1 MTLDRV
7 DAVSADPVYDRVAR
21 RSAAAVINGYST
33 SFSLAC
39 RLLRAPVRDAIRTV
53 YGLVRIADEVVDGP
67 LGADTDRAA
76 RVLGELE
83 AETQSALRTGH
94 STNLVVHAFARTA
107 RTCGIDEELITPF
120 FASMRTDLV
129 ISEHDERS
137 LAAYI
142 HGSAE
147 VVGLM
152 CLRVFL
158 AAPDAAGAPD
168 YAVLAPGAQ
177 ALGAAFQK
185 VNFLR
190 DLGADQDGLGR
201 TYFPGVEVA
210 HLSDAVVAELLD
222 EVGADLAVASVAID
236 MLPASSRRA
245 VRVAHDLFAALADRV
260 RATPSQRLRE
270 GRVSV
275 PTSTKLRLVLA
286 AQVRAGRA

>member
-7 DAVSADPVYDRVAR
+7 GAVPADPVYDRVAS
-21 RSAAAVINGYST
+21 RSAAVVISGYST
-33 SFSLAC
+33 SFSFAC
-39 RLLRAPVRDAIRTV
+39 WLLRGPVRDAVRSV

-67 LGADTDRAA
+67 LGADPDRAA
-76 RVLGELE
+76 QVLDELE
-83 AETQSALRTGH
+83 AQTRSALRTGH
-94 STNLVVHAFARTA
+94 STNLVVHAFASTA
-107 RTCGIDEELITPF
+107 RACGIDEELVAPF

-129 ISEHDERS
+129 VSEHDERS

-158 AAPDAAGAPD
+158 AAPGAAGAPD
-168 YAVLAPGAQ
+168 FAILAPGAR

-185 VNFLR
+185 INFLR

-210 HLSDAVVAELLD
+210 HLTDTAVAELLD
-222 EVGADLAVASVAID
+222 EVEADLAAASVAID
-236 MLPASSRRA
+236 RLPSSSRWA
-245 VRVAHDLFAALADRV
+245 VRVAHDLFAALAGRV
-260 RATPSQRLRE
+260 RATPADQLRYARV
-270 GRVSV
+270 RVSTAAKV
-275 PTSTKLRLVLA
+275 RIVLT